1 MYFPQEDDNS
11 NEDQDNDA
19 KIDIV
24 DTYGNESDSE
34 DEIML
39 EDEYFDPA
47 IIDRESSNCTKTTI
61 SGRVLIPP
69 EILEDYETEN
79 ARLDR

>member
-34 DEIML
+34 DEIIS
-39 EDEYFDPA
+39 EDENNDDVV
-47 IIDRESSNCTKTTI
+47 IDI
-61 SGRVLIPP
+61 
-69 EILEDYETEN
+69 
-79 ARLDR
+79 

>member
-1 MYFPQEDDNS
+1 
-11 NEDQDNDA
+11 
-19 KIDIV
+19 
-24 DTYGNESDSE
+24 
-34 DEIML
+34 ML

-69 EILEDYETEN
+69 ERLEDYETEN